1 MLKTLMASIREYK
14 RAAIATPIIVTGEV
28 VMEVAIPFVTAQLI
42 NAIQLGAGLAQ
53 LLPYAGVLVCMAL
66 ASLAFGIGAGLT
78 CSQASCGFAKNLRH
92 DVFAAVQTFSFA
104 NIDQFSSSS
113 LVTRLTTDI
122 TNVQLAYMMVIRTA
136 VRCPLLLISSIV
148 MAFIMAGP
156 MATVFV
162 IVVPL
167 LGFGL
172 YKVVRTVHPIFRSV
186 FHKYDALN
194 ESIEE
199 NVTGMRDVK
208 SYVRQDFEKQKFSRA
223 AQDVCRDF
231 TRAEKILALN
241 TPMMNFAVYT
251 VFVVVIQFGSYL
263 IISSRGTLLNVGQF
277 SALTTYGFMILMAL
291 MMVSM
296 VFAMIV
302 MAQESAERI
311 VEVIET
317 EPTIKDPANPVTE
330 MKDGSIDFDH
340 VTFNYSEKAEH
351 RALAE
356 IDLHIKSGETLGI
369 MGGTGSAKT
378 SLVNLISRLY
388 DVTEGSVKVG
398 GVDVRDYDLEF
409 LRNNVAVV
417 LQKNVLFSGTIKENL
432 RWGNPNATYDEL
444 VEVCK
449 LAQADEF
456 IQTFPQKYDTYIEQG
471 GTNVSGGQKQRLCIA
486 RALLKHPKVL
496 ILDDSTSAVDT
507 KTDALIREGL
517 ASYLPETTKII
528 IAQRTSSVEHADR
541 ILVLDNGHI
550 AGLGTH
556 AELMQTCDIYR
567 DTYESQNRTG
577 EEDEVATA
585 ATGAPTET
593 VTAAEASATV
603 EGGAAHEWQQLGR
616 DRFQEHPGRQHPRG
630 PQARRH
636 APERRGPQEAARQEV
651 RRAHQDAQPSH
662 QDAVPVLSQGASARD
677 LLHRGLGHPVVA
689 AGHLHAA
696 RARDRDR
703 HMGIGRLG
711 VRCRAHRLARV
722 HAYRHLLRIA
732 HPELHLDA
740 HHGRYHPGFA

>member
-1 MLKTLMASIREYK
+1 MQDKSESLSTGGGLSLTEVVHTLGGCIREFK
-14 RAAIATPIIVTGEV
+14 RASIATPIIVTGEV

-42 NAIQLGAGLAQ
+42 NTIQAGATLSEM
-53 LLPYAGVLVCMAL
+53 LPYAGALVLMAL

-78 CSQASCGFAKNLRH
+78 CSQASCGLAMNVRH
-92 DVFAAVQTFSFA
+92 DVFAAVQRFSFA
-104 NIDQFSSSS
+104 NIDQFSPSS
-113 LVTRLTTDI
+113 LVTRLTTDV

-136 VRCPLLLISSIV
+136 IRCPLLLVAGIV

-156 MATVFV
+156 MALVFV
-162 IVVPL
+162 IIVPI

-172 YKVVRTVHPIFRSV
+172 FKVVRTVHPIFRAV

-208 SYVRQDFEKQKFSRA
+208 SYVRQDYEKEKFGRA
-223 AQDVCRDF
+223 AQDVCSDF

-241 TPMMNFAVYT
+241 TPMMNFAVYA
-251 VFVVVIQFGSYL
+251 VFVVIIQFGSYL

-296 VFAMIV
+296 VFAMIT

-311 VEVIET
+311 CEVLRT
-317 EPTIKDPANPVTE
+317 EPTIENPENPVTE
-330 MKDGSIDFDH
+330 MKDGSVDFDN
-340 VTFNYSEKAEH
+340 VTFKYSEKAEH

-388 DVTEGSVKVG
+388 DVSEGSVKVG

-432 RWGNPNATYDEL
+432 RWGNPDATYDEL

-456 IQTFPQKYDTYIEQG
+456 IQGFPRKYDTYIEQG

-517 ASYLPETTKII
+517 ATYLPDTTKII

-556 AELMQTCDIYR
+556 AELMESCPIYR
-567 DTYESQNRTG
+567 ETYESQNRTSEDDLGEDSVVEG
-577 EEDEVATA
+577 EESL
-585 ATGAPTET
+585 ET
-593 VTAAEASATV
+593 PDSAR
-603 EGGAAHEWQQLGR
+603 GAAAADVADPKGGEANGR
-616 DRFQEHPGRQHPRG
+616 
-630 PQARRH
+630 
-636 APERRGPQEAARQEV
+636 
-651 RRAHQDAQPSH
+651 
-662 QDAVPVLSQGASARD
+662 
-677 LLHRGLGHPVVA
+677 
-689 AGHLHAA
+689 
-696 RARDRDR
+696 
-703 HMGIGRLG
+703 
-711 VRCRAHRLARV
+711 
-722 HAYRHLLRIA
+722 
-732 HPELHLDA
+732 
-740 HHGRYHPGFA
+740 

>member
-330 MKDGSIDFDH
+330 MKDSSIDFDH

-432 RWGNPNATYDEL
+432 RWGDPNATYDEL

-577 EEDEVATA
+577 EEDEVAVATADGATTEAAAAAADETA
-585 ATGAPTET
+585 APAAADTSANDAATET
-593 VTAAEASATV
+593 VTAAEASATM
-603 EGGAAHEWQQLGR
+603 EGGAAHE
-616 DRFQEHPGRQHPRG
+616 
-630 PQARRH
+630 
-636 APERRGPQEAARQEV
+636 
-651 RRAHQDAQPSH
+651 
-662 QDAVPVLSQGASARD
+662 
-677 LLHRGLGHPVVA
+677 
-689 AGHLHAA
+689 
-696 RARDRDR
+696 
-703 HMGIGRLG
+703 
-711 VRCRAHRLARV
+711 
-722 HAYRHLLRIA
+722 
-732 HPELHLDA
+732 
-740 HHGRYHPGFA
+740 

>member
-156 MATVFV
+156 MAAVFV

-241 TPMMNFAVYT
+241 APMMNFAVYT
-251 VFVVVIQFGSYL
+251 VFVVVIQFGSYF

-432 RWGNPNATYDEL
+432 RWGDPNATYDEL

-577 EEDEVATA
+577 EEDEVAAAAADATTA
-585 ATGAPTET
+585 PAADDMSANDASTET
-593 VTAAEASATV
+593 VTAAEASATM
-603 EGGAAHEWQQLGR
+603 EGGAAHE
-616 DRFQEHPGRQHPRG
+616 
-630 PQARRH
+630 
-636 APERRGPQEAARQEV
+636 
-651 RRAHQDAQPSH
+651 
-662 QDAVPVLSQGASARD
+662 
-677 LLHRGLGHPVVA
+677 
-689 AGHLHAA
+689 
-696 RARDRDR
+696 
-703 HMGIGRLG
+703 
-711 VRCRAHRLARV
+711 
-722 HAYRHLLRIA
+722 
-732 HPELHLDA
+732 
-740 HHGRYHPGFA
+740 

>member
-432 RWGNPNATYDEL
+432 RWGDPNATYDEL

-577 EEDEVATA
+577 EEDEVAVATADGATTEAAAATATGETA
-585 ATGAPTET
+585 APAAGDTSANGATTET

-603 EGGAAHEWQQLGR
+603 EGGAAHE
-616 DRFQEHPGRQHPRG
+616 
-630 PQARRH
+630 
-636 APERRGPQEAARQEV
+636 
-651 RRAHQDAQPSH
+651 
-662 QDAVPVLSQGASARD
+662 
-677 LLHRGLGHPVVA
+677 
-689 AGHLHAA
+689 
-696 RARDRDR
+696 
-703 HMGIGRLG
+703 
-711 VRCRAHRLARV
+711 
-722 HAYRHLLRIA
+722 
-732 HPELHLDA
+732 
-740 HHGRYHPGFA
+740 

>member
-1 MLKTLMASIREYK
+1 MQR
-14 RAAIATPIIVTGEV
+14 
-28 VMEVAIPFVTAQLI
+28 
-42 NAIQLGAGLAQ
+42 
-53 LLPYAGVLVCMAL
+53 
-66 ASLAFGIGAGLT
+66 
-78 CSQASCGFAKNLRH
+78 
-92 DVFAAVQTFSFA
+92 FSFA
-104 NIDQFSSSS
+104 NIDQFSPSS

-122 TNVQLAYMMVIRTA
+122 TNVQLAYMMIIRTA
-136 VRCPLLLISSIV
+136 IRCPLILICGII
-148 MAFIMAGP
+148 MAFIMGGP
-156 MATVFV
+156 MAIVFV
-162 IVVPL
+162 IIVPI

-172 YKVVRTVHPIFRSV
+172 FKVVRTVHPIFRSV
-186 FHKYDALN
+186 FRKYDALN

-208 SYVRQDFEKQKFSRA
+208 SYVRQDYEKQKFGRA
-223 AQDVCRDF
+223 AEDVCRDF
-231 TRAEKILALN
+231 TRAERIIALN

-251 VFVVVIQFGSYL
+251 VFVVVIQFGSWI
-263 IISSRGTLLNVGQF
+263 IISSRGTLFNVGQM

-296 VFAMIV
+296 VFAMIT

-317 EPTIKDPANPVTE
+317 VPTIKNPENPITE

-340 VTFNYSEKAEH
+340 VTFKYSEKAEH

-356 IDLHIKSGETLGI
+356 VDLHIKSGETLGI

-432 RWGNPNATYDEL
+432 RWGDENATYDEI

-456 IQTFPQKYDTYIEQG
+456 IQGFPDKYDTYIEQG
-471 GTNVSGGQKQRLCIA
+471 GTNVSGARTARLCIA

-517 ASYLPETTKII
+517 AQYLPDTTKII

-556 AELMQTCDIYR
+556 DELMKTCDIYR
-567 DTYESQNRTG
+567 DIYEQQNRTG
-577 EEDEVATA
+577 EE
-585 ATGAPTET
+585 
-593 VTAAEASATV
+593 AAEAAAAAEDAAV
-603 EGGAAHEWQQLGR
+603 KGGDA
-616 DRFQEHPGRQHPRG
+616 D
-630 PQARRH
+630 
-636 APERRGPQEAARQEV
+636 ER
-651 RRAHQDAQPSH
+651 
-662 QDAVPVLSQGASARD
+662 
-677 LLHRGLGHPVVA
+677 
-689 AGHLHAA
+689 
-696 RARDRDR
+696 
-703 HMGIGRLG
+703 
-711 VRCRAHRLARV
+711 
-722 HAYRHLLRIA
+722 
-732 HPELHLDA
+732 
-740 HHGRYHPGFA
+740 

>member
-1 MLKTLMASIREYK
+1 MKKKKEGQGLTGREVIGTLKGSIREFK
-14 RAAIATPIIVTGEV
+14 GASIATPIIVSGEV

-42 NAIQLGAGLAQ
+42 NSIQAGATLGEM
-53 LLPYAGVLVCMAL
+53 LPYAGVLVAMAL
-66 ASLAFGIGAGLT
+66 ASLCFGIGAGVT
-78 CSQASCGFAKNLRH
+78 CSQASCGLAMNLRH
-92 DVFAAVQTFSFA
+92 DVFAAVQRFSFA

-122 TNVQLAYMMVIRTA
+122 TNVQLAYMMIIRTA
-136 VRCPLLLISSIV
+136 IRCPFLLLAGIV

-156 MATVFV
+156 LALVFV
-162 IVVPL
+162 IIVPI

-208 SYVRQDFEKQKFSRA
+208 SYVRQDYEKEKFGRA
-223 AQDVCRDF
+223 AQDVCADF

-251 VFVVVIQFGSYL
+251 VFAVTLQFGSYL
-263 IISSRGTLLNVGQF
+263 IISSQGTLLNVGQL

-296 VFAMIV
+296 VFAMIT

-311 VEVIET
+311 CEVLRT
-317 EPTIKDPANPVTE
+317 EPTIKNPAHPETE
-330 MKDGSIDFDH
+330 MRDGSIDFDN
-340 VTFNYSEKAEH
+340 VTFKYSEKAEH

-356 IDLHIKSGETLGI
+356 IDLHIKSGETIGV

-432 RWGNPNATYDEL
+432 RWGNPDATYDEL
-444 VEVCK
+444 VEVCR

-456 IQTFPQKYDTYIEQG
+456 IQQLPKKYDYYIEQG

-517 ASYLPETTKII
+517 RSYLPEATKII
-528 IAQRTSSVEHADR
+528 IAQRVSSVQDADR
-541 ILVLDNGHI
+541 ILVLDNGHV

-556 AELMQTCDIYR
+556 EELLESCPFYR
-567 DTYESQNRTG
+567 DTYLAQNRTSQ
-577 EEDEVATA
+577 EAEKDDDA
-585 ATGAPTET
+585 AADVAPTKGG
-593 VTAAEASATV
+593 EAD
-603 EGGAAHEWQQLGR
+603 GR
-616 DRFQEHPGRQHPRG
+616 
-630 PQARRH
+630 
-636 APERRGPQEAARQEV
+636 
-651 RRAHQDAQPSH
+651 
-662 QDAVPVLSQGASARD
+662 
-677 LLHRGLGHPVVA
+677 
-689 AGHLHAA
+689 
-696 RARDRDR
+696 
-703 HMGIGRLG
+703 
-711 VRCRAHRLARV
+711 
-722 HAYRHLLRIA
+722 
-732 HPELHLDA
+732 
-740 HHGRYHPGFA
+740 

>member
-28 VMEVAIPFVTAQLI
+28 VMEVAIPFVTAKLI
-42 NAIQLGAGLAQ
+42 NAIQAGATLGQ
-53 LLPYAGVLVCMAL
+53 LLPYAGVLVGMAL
-66 ASLAFGIGAGLT
+66 ASLAFGIGAGIT

-432 RWGNPNATYDEL
+432 RWGDPNATYDEL

-577 EEDEVATA
+577 EEDEAAAATTRATTEAAA
-585 ATGAPTET
+585 ATGETAAPVADDTSANGATTET
-593 VTAAEASATV
+593 VTAAEASATM
-603 EGGAAHEWQQLGR
+603 EGGAAHE
-616 DRFQEHPGRQHPRG
+616 
-630 PQARRH
+630 
-636 APERRGPQEAARQEV
+636 
-651 RRAHQDAQPSH
+651 
-662 QDAVPVLSQGASARD
+662 
-677 LLHRGLGHPVVA
+677 
-689 AGHLHAA
+689 
-696 RARDRDR
+696 
-703 HMGIGRLG
+703 
-711 VRCRAHRLARV
+711 
-722 HAYRHLLRIA
+722 
-732 HPELHLDA
+732 
-740 HHGRYHPGFA
+740 

>member
-1 MLKTLMASIREYK
+1 MKKKKEGQGLTGREVIGTLKGSIREFK
-14 RAAIATPIIVTGEV
+14 GASIATPIIVSGEV

-42 NAIQLGAGLAQ
+42 NSIQAGATLGEM
-53 LLPYAGVLVCMAL
+53 LPYAGVLVAMAL
-66 ASLAFGIGAGLT
+66 ASLAFGIGAGIT
-78 CSQASCGFAKNLRH
+78 CSQASCGLAMNLRH
-92 DVFAAVQTFSFA
+92 DVFAAVQRFSFA

-122 TNVQLAYMMVIRTA
+122 TNVQLAYMMIIRTA
-136 VRCPLLLISSIV
+136 IRCPFLLLAGIV

-156 MATVFV
+156 LALVFV
-162 IVVPL
+162 VIVPI

-208 SYVRQDFEKQKFSRA
+208 SYVRQDYEKEKFGRA
-223 AQDVCRDF
+223 AQDVCADF

-251 VFVVVIQFGSYL
+251 VFAVTLQFGSYL
-263 IISSRGTLLNVGQF
+263 IISSQGSLLNVGQL

-296 VFAMIV
+296 VFAMIT

-311 VEVIET
+311 CEVLRT
-317 EPTIKDPANPVTE
+317 EPTIKNPAHPETE
-330 MKDGSIDFDH
+330 MRDGSIDFDN
-340 VTFNYSEKAEH
+340 VTFKYSEKAEH

-356 IDLHIKSGETLGI
+356 IDLHIKSGETIGV

-432 RWGNPNATYDEL
+432 RWGNPDATYDEL

-456 IQTFPQKYDTYIEQG
+456 IQQLPKKYDYYIEQG

-517 ASYLPETTKII
+517 KSYLPEATKII
-528 IAQRTSSVEHADR
+528 IAQRVSSVQDADR
-541 ILVLDNGHI
+541 ILVLDNGHV

-556 AELMQTCDIYR
+556 EELLESCPFYR
-567 DTYESQNRTG
+567 DTYLAQNRTSQEGAG
-577 EEDEVATA
+577 EKD
-585 ATGAPTET
+585 GAP
-593 VTAAEASATV
+593 
-603 EGGAAHEWQQLGR
+603 
-616 DRFQEHPGRQHPRG
+616 
-630 PQARRH
+630 
-636 APERRGPQEAARQEV
+636 
-651 RRAHQDAQPSH
+651 
-662 QDAVPVLSQGASARD
+662 AVPATPAKGGETD
-677 LLHRGLGHPVVA
+677 
-689 AGHLHAA
+689 
-696 RARDRDR
+696 
-703 HMGIGRLG
+703 GR
-711 VRCRAHRLARV
+711 
-722 HAYRHLLRIA
+722 
-732 HPELHLDA
+732 
-740 HHGRYHPGFA
+740 

>member
-1 MLKTLMASIREYK
+1 MLKTLMGSIREYK
-14 RAAIATPIIVTGEV
+14 RSAVATPIIVTGEV

-42 NAIQLGAGLAQ
+42 NAIQAGAGLSE
-53 LLPYAGVLVCMAL
+53 LLPYAGVLVAMAL
-66 ASLAFGIGAGLT
+66 ASLCFGIGAGIT

-104 NIDQFSSSS
+104 NIDQFSASS

-122 TNVQLAYMMVIRTA
+122 TNVQLAYMMIIRTA
-136 VRCPLLLISSIV
+136 VRCPLLLISGII

-156 MATVFV
+156 MALVFV
-162 IVVPL
+162 IIVPI

-172 YKVVRTVHPIFRSV
+172 YKVVRTVHPIFRAV

-208 SYVRQDFEKQKFSRA
+208 SYVRQDYEKQKFGRA

-317 EPTIKDPANPVTE
+317 VPTIKNPEHPVTE

-432 RWGNPNATYDEL
+432 RWGDPNATYDEL

-556 AELMQTCDIYR
+556 DELMKTCDIYR

-577 EEDEVATA
+577 EEDDLAT
-585 ATGAPTET
+585 
-593 VTAAEASATV
+593 EASDTQ
-603 EGGAAHEWQQLGR
+603 EGGAARE
-616 DRFQEHPGRQHPRG
+616 
-630 PQARRH
+630 
-636 APERRGPQEAARQEV
+636 
-651 RRAHQDAQPSH
+651 
-662 QDAVPVLSQGASARD
+662 
-677 LLHRGLGHPVVA
+677 
-689 AGHLHAA
+689 
-696 RARDRDR
+696 
-703 HMGIGRLG
+703 
-711 VRCRAHRLARV
+711 
-722 HAYRHLLRIA
+722 
-732 HPELHLDA
+732 
-740 HHGRYHPGFA
+740 

>member
-14 RAAIATPIIVTGEV
+14 RAAIATPIIVSGEV

-113 LVTRLTTDI
+113 LVTRLTTDT

-156 MATVFV
+156 MAAVFV

-432 RWGNPNATYDEL
+432 RWGDPNATYDEL

-577 EEDEVATA
+577 EEDEVAAAAADATTA
-585 ATGAPTET
+585 PAAAAADTTTAPAADDMSANDASTET
-593 VTAAEASATV
+593 VTAAEASATM
-603 EGGAAHEWQQLGR
+603 EGGAAHE
-616 DRFQEHPGRQHPRG
+616 
-630 PQARRH
+630 
-636 APERRGPQEAARQEV
+636 
-651 RRAHQDAQPSH
+651 
-662 QDAVPVLSQGASARD
+662 
-677 LLHRGLGHPVVA
+677 
-689 AGHLHAA
+689 
-696 RARDRDR
+696 
-703 HMGIGRLG
+703 
-711 VRCRAHRLARV
+711 
-722 HAYRHLLRIA
+722 
-732 HPELHLDA
+732 
-740 HHGRYHPGFA
+740 

>member
-432 RWGNPNATYDEL
+432 RWGDPNATYDEL

-577 EEDEVATA
+577 EEDEVAVATADGATTEAAAATATDETA
-585 ATGAPTET
+585 APVAGDTSANGAPTET

-603 EGGAAHEWQQLGR
+603 EGGAAHE
-616 DRFQEHPGRQHPRG
+616 
-630 PQARRH
+630 
-636 APERRGPQEAARQEV
+636 
-651 RRAHQDAQPSH
+651 
-662 QDAVPVLSQGASARD
+662 
-677 LLHRGLGHPVVA
+677 
-689 AGHLHAA
+689 
-696 RARDRDR
+696 
-703 HMGIGRLG
+703 
-711 VRCRAHRLARV
+711 
-722 HAYRHLLRIA
+722 
-732 HPELHLDA
+732 
-740 HHGRYHPGFA
+740 

>member
-1 MLKTLMASIREYK
+1 MKKKKEGQGLTGREDIGTLKGSIREFK
-14 RAAIATPIIVTGEV
+14 GASIATPIIVSGEV

-42 NAIQLGAGLAQ
+42 NSIQAGATLGEM
-53 LLPYAGVLVCMAL
+53 LPYAGVLVAMAL
-66 ASLAFGIGAGLT
+66 ASLCFGIGAGVT
-78 CSQASCGFAKNLRH
+78 CSQASCGLAMNLRH
-92 DVFAAVQTFSFA
+92 DVFAAVQRFSFA

-122 TNVQLAYMMVIRTA
+122 TNVQLAYMMIIRTA
-136 VRCPLLLISSIV
+136 IRCPFLLLAGIV
-148 MAFIMAGP
+148 MAFIMARP
-156 MATVFV
+156 LALVFV
-162 IVVPL
+162 VIVPI

-208 SYVRQDFEKQKFSRA
+208 SYVRQDYEKEKFGRA
-223 AQDVCRDF
+223 AQDVCADF

-251 VFVVVIQFGSYL
+251 VFAVTLQFGSYL
-263 IISSRGTLLNVGQF
+263 IISSQGTLLNVGQL

-296 VFAMIV
+296 VFAMIT

-311 VEVIET
+311 CEVLRT
-317 EPTIKDPANPVTE
+317 EPTIKNPAHPETE
-330 MKDGSIDFDH
+330 MRDGSIDFDN
-340 VTFNYSEKAEH
+340 VTFKYSEKAEH

-356 IDLHIKSGETLGI
+356 IDLHIKSGETIGV

-409 LRNNVAVV
+409 LRNSVAVV

-432 RWGNPNATYDEL
+432 RWGNPDATYDEL

-456 IQTFPQKYDTYIEQG
+456 IQQLPKKYDYYIEQG

-517 ASYLPETTKII
+517 RSYLPEATKII
-528 IAQRTSSVEHADR
+528 IAQRVSSVQDADR
-541 ILVLDNGHI
+541 ILVLDNGHV

-556 AELMQTCDIYR
+556 EELLESCPFYR
-567 DTYESQNRTG
+567 DTYLAQNRTSQ
-577 EEDEVATA
+577 EAEKDDDA
-585 ATGAPTET
+585 AADVAPTKGG
-593 VTAAEASATV
+593 EAD
-603 EGGAAHEWQQLGR
+603 GR
-616 DRFQEHPGRQHPRG
+616 
-630 PQARRH
+630 
-636 APERRGPQEAARQEV
+636 
-651 RRAHQDAQPSH
+651 
-662 QDAVPVLSQGASARD
+662 
-677 LLHRGLGHPVVA
+677 
-689 AGHLHAA
+689 
-696 RARDRDR
+696 
-703 HMGIGRLG
+703 
-711 VRCRAHRLARV
+711 
-722 HAYRHLLRIA
+722 
-732 HPELHLDA
+732 
-740 HHGRYHPGFA
+740 

>member
-1 MLKTLMASIREYK
+1 MKKREEEKGLTGREVVRTIAGSIREFK
-14 RAAIATPIIVTGEV
+14 ASSIATPIIVSGEV

-42 NAIQLGAGLAQ
+42 NAIQAGATLADM
-53 LLPYAGVLVCMAL
+53 LPYALQLVLMAL
-66 ASLAFGIGAGLT
+66 ASLAFGIGAGVT
-78 CSQASCGFAKNLRH
+78 CSQASCGLAMNLRH
-92 DVFAAVQTFSFA
+92 DVFAAVQRFSFA

-122 TNVQLAYMMVIRTA
+122 TNVQLAYMMIIRTA
-136 VRCPLLLISSIV
+136 IRCPFLLLAGIV

-156 MATVFV
+156 LALVFV
-162 IVVPL
+162 IIVPI

-208 SYVRQDFEKQKFSRA
+208 SYVRQDYEKEKFGRA
-223 AQDVCRDF
+223 AQDVCADF

-251 VFVVVIQFGSYL
+251 VFAVTLQFGSYL
-263 IISSRGTLLNVGQF
+263 IISSQGTLLNVGQL

-296 VFAMIV
+296 VFAMIT

-311 VEVIET
+311 CEVLTT
-317 EPTIKDPANPVTE
+317 EPTIKNPEHPETE
-330 MKDGSIDFDH
+330 MADGSIDFDN
-340 VTFNYSEKAEH
+340 VTFKYSEKAEH

-356 IDLHIKSGETLGI
+356 IDLHIKSGETIGI

-456 IQTFPQKYDTYIEQG
+456 IQGLPKQYDYYIEQG

-486 RALLKHPKVL
+486 RALLKRPKVL

-517 ASYLPETTKII
+517 KTYLPEATKII
-528 IAQRTSSVEHADR
+528 IAQRVSSVADADR

-556 AELMQTCDIYR
+556 EELLESCPFYR
-567 DTYESQNRTG
+567 DTYLAQSRTSQET
-577 EEDEVATA
+577 EKDD
-585 ATGAPTET
+585 APAD
-593 VTAAEASATV
+593 VTSV
-603 EGGAAHEWQQLGR
+603 EGGEADGR
-616 DRFQEHPGRQHPRG
+616 
-630 PQARRH
+630 
-636 APERRGPQEAARQEV
+636 
-651 RRAHQDAQPSH
+651 
-662 QDAVPVLSQGASARD
+662 
-677 LLHRGLGHPVVA
+677 
-689 AGHLHAA
+689 
-696 RARDRDR
+696 
-703 HMGIGRLG
+703 
-711 VRCRAHRLARV
+711 
-722 HAYRHLLRIA
+722 
-732 HPELHLDA
+732 
-740 HHGRYHPGFA
+740 

>member
-148 MAFIMAGP
+148 TAFIMAGP

-432 RWGNPNATYDEL
+432 RWGDPNATYDEL

-577 EEDEVATA
+577 EEDEVAAAAADATTA
-585 ATGAPTET
+585 PAADDMSANDASTET
-593 VTAAEASATV
+593 VTAAEASATM
-603 EGGAAHEWQQLGR
+603 EGGAAHE
-616 DRFQEHPGRQHPRG
+616 
-630 PQARRH
+630 
-636 APERRGPQEAARQEV
+636 
-651 RRAHQDAQPSH
+651 
-662 QDAVPVLSQGASARD
+662 
-677 LLHRGLGHPVVA
+677 
-689 AGHLHAA
+689 
-696 RARDRDR
+696 
-703 HMGIGRLG
+703 
-711 VRCRAHRLARV
+711 
-722 HAYRHLLRIA
+722 
-732 HPELHLDA
+732 
-740 HHGRYHPGFA
+740 

>member
-1 MLKTLMASIREYK
+1 MLKTLMGSIREYK

-241 TPMMNFAVYT
+241 PPMMNFAVYT

-432 RWGNPNATYDEL
+432 RWGDPNATYDEL

-486 RALLKHPKVL
+486 RALAVQPDILLMDEPTKGLDAEFKQSFAAMVRSLLSGGVTVLMVSSVGEKAVRAMRSQARQNTLPVRKVAGM
-496 ILDDSTSAVDT
+496 STMG
-507 KTDALIREGL
+507 REGRKIRRVMWGT
-517 ASYLPETTKII
+517 AMPTKEMGP
-528 IAQRTSSVEHADR
+528 AKAVTQADR
-541 ILVLDNGHI
+541 MLDRRI
-550 AGLGTH
+550 
-556 AELMQTCDIYR
+556 R
-567 DTYESQNRTG
+567 
-577 EEDEVATA
+577 ATRKPL
-585 ATGAPTET
+585 TLTPM
-593 VTAAEASATV
+593 
-603 EGGAAHEWQQLGR
+603 
-616 DRFQEHPGRQHPRG
+616 
-630 PQARRH
+630 
-636 APERRGPQEAARQEV
+636 
-651 RRAHQDAQPSH
+651 
-662 QDAVPVLSQGASARD
+662 
-677 LLHRGLGHPVVA
+677 LLA
-689 AGHLHAA
+689 
-696 RARDRDR
+696 
-703 HMGIGRLG
+703 
-711 VRCRAHRLARV
+711 
-722 HAYRHLLRIA
+722 
-732 HPELHLDA
+732 
-740 HHGRYHPGFA
+740 

>member
-1 MLKTLMASIREYK
+1 MIKTLMGSIRDYK
-14 RAAIATPIIVTGEV
+14 RAAIATPIIVSGEV

-42 NAIQLGAGLAQ
+42 DAIQKGATVSEM
-53 LLPYAGVLVCMAL
+53 LPYAGILVAMAL
-66 ASLAFGIGAGLT
+66 ASLCFGIGAGIT

-92 DVFAAVQTFSFA
+92 DVFAAVQRFSFA

-122 TNVQLAYMMVIRTA
+122 TNVQLAYMMIIRTA
-136 VRCPLLLISSIV
+136 IRCPLIMICGIV
-148 MAFIMAGP
+148 MAFVMGGP
-156 MATVFV
+156 LAIVFV
-162 IVVPL
+162 IIVPL

-172 YKVVRTVHPIFRSV
+172 FKVIRTVHPIFRAV
-186 FHKYDALN
+186 FRKYDALN

-208 SYVRQDFEKQKFSRA
+208 SYVRQDFEKKKFGAA
-223 AQDVCRDF
+223 AQDVCADF

-241 TPMMNFAVYT
+241 APMMNFAIDL
-251 VFVVVIQFGSYL
+251 VFVVVIGFGSWL
-263 IISSRGTLLNVGQF
+263 IISSQGLLLNVGQM
-277 SALTTYGFMILMAL
+277 SALTTYGFMILMSI

-296 VFAMIV
+296 VFAMIT

-317 EPTIKDPANPVTE
+317 EPTIKNPEHPVTE
-330 MKDGSIDFDH
+330 MKDGSIDFDD
-340 VTFNYSEKAEH
+340 VTFMYSEKAEH

-378 SLVNLISRLY
+378 SLINLISRLY
-388 DVTEGSVKVG
+388 DVTKGSVKVG

-432 RWGNPNATYDEL
+432 RWGKADATDDEIR
-444 VEVCK
+444 EVCE

-456 IQTFPQKYDTYIEQG
+456 IQGFPHKYDTYIEQG

-517 ASYLPETTKII
+517 ATYLPDTTKII

-541 ILVLDNGHI
+541 ILILDNGHI

-556 AELMQTCDIYR
+556 DELMETCDIYR
-567 DTYESQNRTG
+567 DTYIQQNRTG
-577 EEDEVATA
+577 EDEAGTEAEGDADAQQTA
-585 ATGAPTET
+585 GRDET
-593 VTAAEASATV
+593 AK
-603 EGGAAHEWQQLGR
+603 GGAA
-616 DRFQEHPGRQHPRG
+616 D
-630 PQARRH
+630 
-636 APERRGPQEAARQEV
+636 ER
-651 RRAHQDAQPSH
+651 
-662 QDAVPVLSQGASARD
+662 
-677 LLHRGLGHPVVA
+677 
-689 AGHLHAA
+689 
-696 RARDRDR
+696 
-703 HMGIGRLG
+703 
-711 VRCRAHRLARV
+711 
-722 HAYRHLLRIA
+722 
-732 HPELHLDA
+732 
-740 HHGRYHPGFA
+740 

>member
-1 MLKTLMASIREYK
+1 MIKTLMASIREYR
-14 RAAIATPIIVTGEV
+14 RAAVATPIIVTGEV

-42 NAIQLGAGLAQ
+42 NVIQAGATLGEM
-53 LLPYAGVLVCMAL
+53 LPYAGVLVGMAL
-66 ASLAFGIGAGLT
+66 ASLAFGIGAGIT

-92 DVFAAVQTFSFA
+92 DVFAAVQRFSFA
-104 NIDQFSSSS
+104 NIDQFSASS

-122 TNVQLAYMMVIRTA
+122 TNVQLAYMMIIRTA
-136 VRCPLLLISSIV
+136 VRCPLLLIAGIV

-156 MATVFV
+156 MAFVFV
-162 IVVPL
+162 VIVPI

-208 SYVRQDFEKQKFSRA
+208 SYVRQDYEKQKFGVA

-263 IISSRGTLLNVGQF
+263 IISSKGTLLNVGQF

-317 EPTIKDPANPVTE
+317 EPTIENPAHPVTE
-330 MKDGSIDFDH
+330 MVDGSIDFDH
-340 VTFNYSEKAEH
+340 VTFKYSEKAEH
-351 RALAE
+351 RALAD
-356 IDLHIKSGETLGI
+356 IDLHIKSGETLGV

-398 GVDVRDYDLEF
+398 GVDVRDYDLDY

-432 RWGNPNATYDEL
+432 RWGDPDATYDEL

-456 IQTFPQKYDTYIEQG
+456 IQTFPKKYDTYIEQG

-517 ASYLPETTKII
+517 AQYLPETTKII

-556 AELMQTCDIYR
+556 DELMQTCDIYR
-567 DTYESQNRTG
+567 DTYEQQNRTG
-577 EEDEVATA
+577 AEEDLGDDSVVE
-585 ATGAPTET
+585 GEE
-593 VTAAEASATV
+593 AAEGAVTEQLPEAPATPDGAGTV
-603 EGGAAHEWQQLGR
+603 IALEENANPEGGAADEQ
-616 DRFQEHPGRQHPRG
+616 
-630 PQARRH
+630 
-636 APERRGPQEAARQEV
+636 
-651 RRAHQDAQPSH
+651 
-662 QDAVPVLSQGASARD
+662 
-677 LLHRGLGHPVVA
+677 
-689 AGHLHAA
+689 
-696 RARDRDR
+696 
-703 HMGIGRLG
+703 
-711 VRCRAHRLARV
+711 
-722 HAYRHLLRIA
+722 
-732 HPELHLDA
+732 
-740 HHGRYHPGFA
+740 

>member
-432 RWGNPNATYDEL
+432 RWGDPNVTYDEL

-585 ATGAPTET
+585 ATDAPTEA

-603 EGGAAHEWQQLGR
+603 EGGAAHE
-616 DRFQEHPGRQHPRG
+616 
-630 PQARRH
+630 
-636 APERRGPQEAARQEV
+636 
-651 RRAHQDAQPSH
+651 
-662 QDAVPVLSQGASARD
+662 
-677 LLHRGLGHPVVA
+677 
-689 AGHLHAA
+689 
-696 RARDRDR
+696 
-703 HMGIGRLG
+703 
-711 VRCRAHRLARV
+711 
-722 HAYRHLLRIA
+722 
-732 HPELHLDA
+732 
-740 HHGRYHPGFA
+740 

>member
-1 MLKTLMASIREYK
+1 MLKTLMASIREYRK
-14 RAAIATPIIVTGEV
+14 AAIATPIIVLGEV

-42 NAIQLGAGLAQ
+42 NTIQAGATLDE
-53 LLPYAGVLVCMAL
+53 LVPYAGTLVAMAL
-66 ASLAFGIGAGLT
+66 ASLAFGIGAGIT
-78 CSQASCGFAKNLRH
+78 CSDASCGFAKNLRH
-92 DVFAAVQTFSFA
+92 DVFAAVQRFSFA

-113 LVTRLTTDI
+113 LVTRLTTDV

-136 VRCPLLLISSIV
+136 VRCPMLLLCGIV
-148 MAFIMAGP
+148 MAFVLAGP
-156 MATVFV
+156 LAIVFV
-162 IVVPL
+162 IIVPL

-172 YKVVRTVHPIFRSV
+172 FKVVRTVHPIFRSV

-194 ESIEE
+194 ESVEE
-199 NVTGMRDVK
+199 NITGMRDVK
-208 SYVRQDFEKQKFSRA
+208 SYVRQEYEKKKFGLA

-241 TPMMNFAVYT
+241 NPMMNFSVNA
-251 VFVVVIQFGSYL
+251 VFVIVIQFGSYL
-263 IISSRGTLLNVGQF
+263 IISSRGTVMNVGQL

-296 VFAMIV
+296 VFAMIT

-317 EPTIKDPANPVTE
+317 EPTIENPEHPVIE
-330 MKDGSIDFDH
+330 MENGSIDFDH
-340 VTFNYSEKAEH
+340 VTFKYSEKAEH
-351 RALAE
+351 RALAD

-398 GVDVRDYDLEF
+398 GVDVRDYDLEY

-432 RWGNPNATYDEL
+432 RWGKADATDDEIK
-444 VEVCK
+444 EVCE

-456 IQTFPQKYDTYIEQG
+456 VQGFPKKYDTYIEQG

-517 ASYLPETTKII
+517 AQYLPETTKII

-556 AELMQTCDIYR
+556 DELMKTCDIYR
-567 DTYESQNRTG
+567 DTYISQNRTS
-577 EEDEVATA
+577 DEAKEIAPDVDPSLAEHNGDEHVSAASASEAPATEA
-585 ATGAPTET
+585 ATQ
-593 VTAAEASATV
+593 
-603 EGGAAHEWQQLGR
+603 EGGAA
-616 DRFQEHPGRQHPRG
+616 D
-630 PQARRH
+630 AR
-636 APERRGPQEAARQEV
+636 
-651 RRAHQDAQPSH
+651 
-662 QDAVPVLSQGASARD
+662 
-677 LLHRGLGHPVVA
+677 
-689 AGHLHAA
+689 
-696 RARDRDR
+696 
-703 HMGIGRLG
+703 
-711 VRCRAHRLARV
+711 
-722 HAYRHLLRIA
+722 
-732 HPELHLDA
+732 
-740 HHGRYHPGFA
+740 

>member
-369 MGGTGSAKT
+369 IGGTGSAKT

-432 RWGNPNATYDEL
+432 RWGDPNATYDEL

-577 EEDEVATA
+577 EEDEVAAAAADATTA
-585 ATGAPTET
+585 PAAAAADATTAPAAGDTSANDASTET
-593 VTAAEASATV
+593 VTAAEASATM
-603 EGGAAHEWQQLGR
+603 EGGAAHE
-616 DRFQEHPGRQHPRG
+616 
-630 PQARRH
+630 
-636 APERRGPQEAARQEV
+636 
-651 RRAHQDAQPSH
+651 
-662 QDAVPVLSQGASARD
+662 
-677 LLHRGLGHPVVA
+677 
-689 AGHLHAA
+689 
-696 RARDRDR
+696 
-703 HMGIGRLG
+703 
-711 VRCRAHRLARV
+711 
-722 HAYRHLLRIA
+722 
-732 HPELHLDA
+732 
-740 HHGRYHPGFA
+740 

>member
-1 MLKTLMASIREYK
+1 MINTLMGSIREYK
-14 RAAIATPIIVTGEV
+14 KAAIATPIIVTGEV
-28 VMEVAIPFVTAQLI
+28 VMEVLIPFVTAQLI
-42 NAIQLGAGLAQ
+42 NTIQAGATIAQ
-53 LLPYAGVLVCMAL
+53 MLPYAGLLVLMAL
-66 ASLAFGIGAGLT
+66 ASLCFGIGAGVT
-78 CSQASCGFAKNLRH
+78 CSEASCGFAKNLRH
-92 DVFAAVQTFSFA
+92 DVFAAVQRFSFA
-104 NIDQFSSSS
+104 NIDQFSPSS

-122 TNVQLAYMMVIRTA
+122 TNVQLAYMMIIRTA
-136 VRCPLLLISSIV
+136 IRCPLILICGII
-148 MAFIMAGP
+148 MAFIMGGP
-156 MATVFV
+156 MAIVFV
-162 IVVPL
+162 IIVPI

-172 YKVVRTVHPIFRSV
+172 FKVVRTVHPIFRSV
-186 FHKYDALN
+186 FRKYDALN

-208 SYVRQDFEKQKFSRA
+208 SYVRQDYEKQKFGRA
-223 AQDVCRDF
+223 AEDVCRDF
-231 TRAEKILALN
+231 TRAERIIALN

-251 VFVVVIQFGSYL
+251 VFVVVIQFGSWI
-263 IISSRGTLLNVGQF
+263 IISSRGTLFNVGQM

-296 VFAMIV
+296 VFAMIT

-317 EPTIKDPANPVTE
+317 VPTIKNPENPITE

-340 VTFNYSEKAEH
+340 VTFKYSEKAEH

-356 IDLHIKSGETLGI
+356 VDLHIKSGETLGI

-432 RWGNPNATYDEL
+432 RWGDENATYDEI

-456 IQTFPQKYDTYIEQG
+456 IQGFPDKYDTYIEQG

-517 ASYLPETTKII
+517 AQYLPDTTKII

-556 AELMQTCDIYR
+556 DELMKTCDIYR
-567 DTYESQNRTG
+567 DIYEQQNRTG
-577 EEDEVATA
+577 EE
-585 ATGAPTET
+585 
-593 VTAAEASATV
+593 AAEADAAAEDAAV
-603 EGGAAHEWQQLGR
+603 KGGDA
-616 DRFQEHPGRQHPRG
+616 D
-630 PQARRH
+630 
-636 APERRGPQEAARQEV
+636 ER
-651 RRAHQDAQPSH
+651 
-662 QDAVPVLSQGASARD
+662 
-677 LLHRGLGHPVVA
+677 
-689 AGHLHAA
+689 
-696 RARDRDR
+696 
-703 HMGIGRLG
+703 
-711 VRCRAHRLARV
+711 
-722 HAYRHLLRIA
+722 
-732 HPELHLDA
+732 
-740 HHGRYHPGFA
+740 

>member
-1 MLKTLMASIREYK
+1 MKKREEEKGLTGREVVRTLGKSIREFK
-14 RAAIATPIIVTGEV
+14 ASSIATPIIVSGEV
-28 VMEVAIPFVTAQLI
+28 VMEVSIPFVTAQLI
-42 NAIQLGAGLAQ
+42 NAIQAGATLGDM
-53 LLPYAGVLVCMAL
+53 LPYALQLVLMAL
-66 ASLAFGIGAGLT
+66 ASLAFGIGAGVT
-78 CSQASCGFAKNLRH
+78 CSQASCGVAMNLRH
-92 DVFAAVQTFSFA
+92 DVFAAVQRFSFA

-122 TNVQLAYMMVIRTA
+122 TNVQLAYMMIIRTA
-136 VRCPLLLISSIV
+136 IRCPLLLIAGIV

-156 MATVFV
+156 LALVFV
-162 IVVPL
+162 IIVPL

-208 SYVRQDFEKQKFSRA
+208 SYVRQDYEKEKFGRA
-223 AQDVCRDF
+223 AQDVCADF

-251 VFVVVIQFGSYL
+251 VFAVTLQFGSYL
-263 IISSRGTLLNVGQF
+263 IISSQGTLLNVGQL

-296 VFAMIV
+296 VFAMIT

-311 VEVIET
+311 CEVLTT
-317 EPTIKDPANPVTE
+317 EPTIKNPAHPETE
-330 MKDGSIDFDH
+330 MRDGSIDFDN
-340 VTFNYSEKAEH
+340 VTFKYSEKAEH

-356 IDLHIKSGETLGI
+356 IDLHIKSGETIGI

-388 DVTEGSVKVG
+388 DVTEGSVRVG

-432 RWGNPNATYDEL
+432 RWGNASATYDEL

-456 IQTFPQKYDTYIEQG
+456 IQGLPKQYDYYIEQG

-517 ASYLPETTKII
+517 KTYLPEATKII
-528 IAQRTSSVEHADR
+528 IAQRVSSVQDADR

-556 AELMQTCDIYR
+556 EELLESCPFYR
-567 DTYESQNRTG
+567 DTYLAQSRT
-577 EEDEVATA
+577 
-585 ATGAPTET
+585 
-593 VTAAEASATV
+593 S
-603 EGGAAHEWQQLGR
+603 
-616 DRFQEHPGRQHPRG
+616 
-630 PQARRH
+630 
-636 APERRGPQEAARQEV
+636 QEAEKD
-651 RRAHQDAQPSH
+651 DAPA
-662 QDAVPVLSQGASARD
+662 DVASVKGGEAD
-677 LLHRGLGHPVVA
+677 
-689 AGHLHAA
+689 
-696 RARDRDR
+696 
-703 HMGIGRLG
+703 GR
-711 VRCRAHRLARV
+711 
-722 HAYRHLLRIA
+722 
-732 HPELHLDA
+732 
-740 HHGRYHPGFA
+740 

>member
-1 MLKTLMASIREYK
+1 MIKTLMGSIRDYK
-14 RAAIATPIIVTGEV
+14 RAAIATPIIVSGEV

-42 NAIQLGAGLAQ
+42 DAIQKGATVSEM
-53 LLPYAGVLVCMAL
+53 LPYAGILVAMAL
-66 ASLAFGIGAGLT
+66 ASLCFGIGAGIT

-92 DVFAAVQTFSFA
+92 DVFAAVQRFSFA

-122 TNVQLAYMMVIRTA
+122 TNVQLAYMMIIRTA
-136 VRCPLLLISSIV
+136 IRCPLIMICGIV
-148 MAFIMAGP
+148 MAFVMGGP
-156 MATVFV
+156 LAIVFV
-162 IVVPL
+162 IIVPL

-172 YKVVRTVHPIFRSV
+172 FKVIRTVHPIFRAV
-186 FHKYDALN
+186 FRKYDALN

-208 SYVRQDFEKQKFSRA
+208 SYVRQDFEKKKFGAA
-223 AQDVCRDF
+223 AQDVCADF

-241 TPMMNFAVYT
+241 APMMNFAIDL
-251 VFVVVIQFGSYL
+251 VFVVVIGFGSWL
-263 IISSRGTLLNVGQF
+263 IISSQGLLLNVGQM
-277 SALTTYGFMILMAL
+277 SALTTYGFMILMSL

-296 VFAMIV
+296 VFAMIT

-317 EPTIKDPANPVTE
+317 EPTIKNPKHPVTE
-330 MKDGSIDFDH
+330 MKDGSIDFDD
-340 VTFNYSEKAEH
+340 VTFMYSEKAEH

-356 IDLHIKSGETLGI
+356 IDLHIKSGETFGI

-378 SLVNLISRLY
+378 SLINLISRLY
-388 DVTEGSVKVG
+388 DVTKGSVKVG

-432 RWGNPNATYDEL
+432 RWGKADATDDEIR
-444 VEVCK
+444 EVCE

-456 IQTFPQKYDTYIEQG
+456 IQGFPHKYDTYIEQG

-517 ASYLPETTKII
+517 ATYLPDTTKII

-541 ILVLDNGHI
+541 ILILDNGHI

-556 AELMQTCDIYR
+556 DELMETCDIYR
-567 DTYESQNRTG
+567 DTYIQQNRTG
-577 EEDEVATA
+577 EDEA
-585 ATGAPTET
+585 G
-593 VTAAEASATV
+593 AEAEGDAGAQQTAGRD
-603 EGGAAHEWQQLGR
+603 ETAKGGAA
-616 DRFQEHPGRQHPRG
+616 D
-630 PQARRH
+630 
-636 APERRGPQEAARQEV
+636 ER
-651 RRAHQDAQPSH
+651 
-662 QDAVPVLSQGASARD
+662 
-677 LLHRGLGHPVVA
+677 
-689 AGHLHAA
+689 
-696 RARDRDR
+696 
-703 HMGIGRLG
+703 
-711 VRCRAHRLARV
+711 
-722 HAYRHLLRIA
+722 
-732 HPELHLDA
+732 
-740 HHGRYHPGFA
+740 

>member
-1 MLKTLMASIREYK
+1 MIKTLMGSIRDYK
-14 RAAIATPIIVTGEV
+14 RAAIATPIIVSGEV

-42 NAIQLGAGLAQ
+42 DAIQKGATVSEM
-53 LLPYAGVLVCMAL
+53 LPYAGILVAMAL
-66 ASLAFGIGAGLT
+66 ASLCFGIGAGIT

-92 DVFAAVQTFSFA
+92 DVFAAVQRFSFA

-122 TNVQLAYMMVIRTA
+122 TNVQLAYMMIIRTA
-136 VRCPLLLISSIV
+136 IRCPLIMICGIV
-148 MAFIMAGP
+148 MAFVMGGP
-156 MATVFV
+156 LAIVFV
-162 IVVPL
+162 IIVPL

-172 YKVVRTVHPIFRSV
+172 FKVIRTVHPIFRAV
-186 FHKYDALN
+186 FRKYDALN

-208 SYVRQDFEKQKFSRA
+208 SYVRQDFEKKKFGAA
-223 AQDVCRDF
+223 AQDVCADF

-241 TPMMNFAVYT
+241 APMMNFAIDL
-251 VFVVVIQFGSYL
+251 VFVVVIGFGSWL
-263 IISSRGTLLNVGQF
+263 IISSQGLLLNVGQM
-277 SALTTYGFMILMAL
+277 SALTTYGFMILMSL

-296 VFAMIV
+296 VFAMIT

-317 EPTIKDPANPVTE
+317 EPTIKNPEHPVTE
-330 MKDGSIDFDH
+330 MKDGSIDFDD
-340 VTFNYSEKAEH
+340 VTFMYSEKAEH

-432 RWGNPNATYDEL
+432 RWGDPNATYDDL

-577 EEDEVATA
+577 EEDEVAVATA
-585 ATGAPTET
+585 DGATTEAAAAAADATTAPAADDMSANDASTET
-593 VTAAEASATV
+593 VTAAEASATM
-603 EGGAAHEWQQLGR
+603 EGGAAHE
-616 DRFQEHPGRQHPRG
+616 
-630 PQARRH
+630 
-636 APERRGPQEAARQEV
+636 
-651 RRAHQDAQPSH
+651 
-662 QDAVPVLSQGASARD
+662 
-677 LLHRGLGHPVVA
+677 
-689 AGHLHAA
+689 
-696 RARDRDR
+696 
-703 HMGIGRLG
+703 
-711 VRCRAHRLARV
+711 
-722 HAYRHLLRIA
+722 
-732 HPELHLDA
+732 
-740 HHGRYHPGFA
+740 

>member
-432 RWGNPNATYDEL
+432 RWGDPNATYDEL

-577 EEDEVATA
+577 EEDEVAAAAADATTA
-585 ATGAPTET
+585 PAAAAADAITAPAAGDMSANDASTET
-593 VTAAEASATV
+593 VTAAEASATM
-603 EGGAAHEWQQLGR
+603 EGGAAHE
-616 DRFQEHPGRQHPRG
+616 
-630 PQARRH
+630 
-636 APERRGPQEAARQEV
+636 
-651 RRAHQDAQPSH
+651 
-662 QDAVPVLSQGASARD
+662 
-677 LLHRGLGHPVVA
+677 
-689 AGHLHAA
+689 
-696 RARDRDR
+696 
-703 HMGIGRLG
+703 
-711 VRCRAHRLARV
+711 
-722 HAYRHLLRIA
+722 
-732 HPELHLDA
+732 
-740 HHGRYHPGFA
+740 

>member
-1 MLKTLMASIREYK
+1 MTQKKPDEGKREGMSGRDVVRTLGRSVREFKGASV
-14 RAAIATPIIVTGEV
+14 ATPIIVTGEV

-42 NAIQLGAGLAQ
+42 NAIQAGATLDDM
-53 LLPYAGVLVCMAL
+53 LPYAGVLVLMAL
-66 ASLAFGIGAGLT
+66 ASLAFGIGAGVT
-78 CSQASCGFAKNLRH
+78 CSQASCGLAMNLRH
-92 DVFAAVQTFSFA
+92 DVFAAVQRFSFA

-122 TNVQLAYMMVIRTA
+122 TNVQLAYMMIIRTA
-136 VRCPLLLISSIV
+136 IRCPLLLVAGIV

-156 MATVFV
+156 MALVFV
-162 IVVPL
+162 IIVPI

-172 YKVVRTVHPIFRSV
+172 FKVVRTVHPIFRAV

-208 SYVRQDFEKQKFSRA
+208 SYVRQDYEKEKFARA
-223 AQDVCRDF
+223 AQDVCADF

-263 IISSRGTLLNVGQF
+263 IISSQGTLLNVGQM

-296 VFAMIV
+296 VFAMIT

-311 VEVIET
+311 CEVLTT
-317 EPTIKDPANPVTE
+317 EPTIENPEHPVTE
-330 MKDGSIDFDH
+330 MADGSIDFDD
-340 VTFNYSEKAEH
+340 VTFKYSEGAEH

-356 IDLHIKSGETLGI
+356 IDLHIRSGETIGV

-398 GVDVRDYDLEF
+398 GVDVRDYDLDF

-432 RWGNPNATYDEL
+432 RWGNPDATYDEL

-456 IQTFPQKYDTYIEQG
+456 IQGLPKKYDYYIEQG

-486 RALLKHPKVL
+486 RALLKRPKVL

-517 ASYLPETTKII
+517 KSYLPDATKII
-528 IAQRTSSVEHADR
+528 IAQRVSSVQDADR
-541 ILVLDNGHI
+541 ILVLDNGHV

-556 AELMQTCDIYR
+556 EELMESCPFYR
-567 DTYESQNRTG
+567 DTYLAQNRS
-577 EEDEVATA
+577 
-585 ATGAPTET
+585 GAQE
-593 VTAAEASATV
+593 EASD
-603 EGGAAHEWQQLGR
+603 EGGLAA
-616 DRFQEHPGRQHPRG
+616 DDV
-630 PQARRH
+630 ARK
-636 APERRGPQEAARQEV
+636 GGEA
-651 RRAHQDAQPSH
+651 
-662 QDAVPVLSQGASARD
+662 
-677 LLHRGLGHPVVA
+677 
-689 AGHLHAA
+689 
-696 RARDRDR
+696 
-703 HMGIGRLG
+703 
-711 VRCRAHRLARV
+711 
-722 HAYRHLLRIA
+722 
-732 HPELHLDA
+732 
-740 HHGRYHPGFA
+740 

>member
-1 MLKTLMASIREYK
+1 MHHDTRDDGPSGGGLSASEVTRTIGRSVREFK
-14 RAAIATPIIVTGEV
+14 GASIATPIIVTGEV

-42 NAIQLGAGLAQ
+42 NAIQAGADLSQ
-53 LLPYAGVLVCMAL
+53 MLPYAGALILMAL

-78 CSQASCGFAKNLRH
+78 CSQASCGLAMNLRH
-92 DVFAAVQTFSFA
+92 DVFASVQRFSFA

-113 LVTRLTTDI
+113 LVTRLTTDV
-122 TNVQLAYMMVIRTA
+122 TNVQLAYMMIIRTA
-136 VRCPLLLISSIV
+136 IRCPLLLIAGIA

-156 MATVFV
+156 MALTFVV
-162 IVVPL
+162 IVPI

-172 YKVVRTVHPIFRSV
+172 FKVVRTVHPIFRAV
-186 FHKYDALN
+186 FRKYDALN
-194 ESIEE
+194 ESVEE

-208 SYVRQDFEKQKFSRA
+208 SYVRQDYEKQRFGGA
-223 AQDVCRDF
+223 AQDVCADF

-241 TPMMNFAVYT
+241 TPMMNFAVYV
-251 VFVVVIQFGSYL
+251 VFVVIIQFGSYL
-263 IISSRGTLLNVGQF
+263 IVSTRGELLNVGQF

-296 VFAMIV
+296 VFAMIT

-311 VEVIET
+311 CEVLTT
-317 EPTIKDPANPVTE
+317 EPTIRNPEHPVTE
-330 MKDGSIDFDH
+330 MADGSIDFDD

-388 DVTEGSVKVG
+388 DVTKGSVKVG

-432 RWGNPNATYDEL
+432 RWGNPDATYDEIM
-444 VEVCK
+444 EVCK

-456 IQTFPQKYDTYIEQG
+456 VQGFPHKYDTYIEQG

-517 ASYLPETTKII
+517 ASYLPDATKII

-556 AELMQTCDIYR
+556 DELMRTCEIYR
-567 DTYESQNRTG
+567 ETYISQNRTG
-577 EEDEVATA
+577 EEDDT
-585 ATGAPTET
+585 
-593 VTAAEASATV
+593 
-603 EGGAAHEWQQLGR
+603 
-616 DRFQEHPGRQHPRG
+616 
-630 PQARRH
+630 
-636 APERRGPQEAARQEV
+636 EAAGTDEGARGAVAPSVDTKGGEADV
-651 RRAHQDAQPSH
+651 R
-662 QDAVPVLSQGASARD
+662 
-677 LLHRGLGHPVVA
+677 
-689 AGHLHAA
+689 
-696 RARDRDR
+696 
-703 HMGIGRLG
+703 
-711 VRCRAHRLARV
+711 
-722 HAYRHLLRIA
+722 
-732 HPELHLDA
+732 
-740 HHGRYHPGFA
+740 

>member
-1 MLKTLMASIREYK
+1 MQQDTAAAATSREIGGREVIRTLGGSIREFK
-14 RAAIATPIIVTGEV
+14 GASIATPIIVLGEV
-28 VMEVAIPFVTAQLI
+28 AMEVAIPFVTAQLI
-42 NAIQLGAGLAQ
+42 NTIQAGAGINQ
-53 LLPYAGVLVCMAL
+53 MLPYAGVLVLMAL
-66 ASLAFGIGAGLT
+66 ASLAFGIGAGVT
-78 CSQASCGFAKNLRH
+78 CSQASCGLAMNLRH
-92 DVFAAVQTFSFA
+92 DVFAAVQRFSFA

-136 VRCPLLLISSIV
+136 IRCPMLLIAGIV
-148 MAFIMAGP
+148 MAFVMSGP
-156 MATVFV
+156 MALVFV
-162 IVVPL
+162 IIVPI

-172 YKVVRTVHPIFRSV
+172 FKVVRTVHPIFRSV

-194 ESIEE
+194 ESVEE

-208 SYVRQDFEKQKFSRA
+208 SYVRQDYEKQKFGVA

-241 TPMMNFAVYT
+241 TPMMNFAVYA

-263 IISSRGTLLNVGQF
+263 IISTRGTAFNVGQL

-296 VFAMIV
+296 VFAMIT

-311 VEVIET
+311 CEVLTT
-317 EPTIKDPANPVTE
+317 EPTIENPAQPVTE
-330 MKDGSIDFDH
+330 MRDGSIDFDH
-340 VTFNYSEKAEH
+340 VTFKYSEKAEH

-356 IDLHIKSGETLGI
+356 IDLHIKSGETIGI

-432 RWGNPNATYDEL
+432 RWGNPDATYDEL

-456 IQTFPQKYDTYIEQG
+456 IQGLPNKYDYYIEQG

-517 ASYLPETTKII
+517 RSYLPDATKII
-528 IAQRTSSVEHADR
+528 IAQRTSSVADADR

-556 AELMQTCDIYR
+556 DELMESCPFYR
-567 DTYESQNRTG
+567 DTYLAQNRKSDD
-577 EEDEVATA
+577 EDATA
-585 ATGAPTET
+585 ADD
-593 VTAAEASATV
+593 AAAK
-603 EGGAAHEWQQLGR
+603 GG
-616 DRFQEHPGRQHPRG
+616 D
-630 PQARRH
+630 AR
-636 APERRGPQEAARQEV
+636 
-651 RRAHQDAQPSH
+651 
-662 QDAVPVLSQGASARD
+662 
-677 LLHRGLGHPVVA
+677 
-689 AGHLHAA
+689 
-696 RARDRDR
+696 
-703 HMGIGRLG
+703 
-711 VRCRAHRLARV
+711 
-722 HAYRHLLRIA
+722 
-732 HPELHLDA
+732 
-740 HHGRYHPGFA
+740 

>member
-156 MATVFV
+156 MAAVFV

-432 RWGNPNATYDEL
+432 RWGDPNATYDEL

-486 RALLKHPKVL
+486 RALLKHTKVL

-577 EEDEVATA
+577 EEDEVAAATADETA
-585 ATGAPTET
+585 APAAGDTSANDASTET
-593 VTAAEASATV
+593 VTAAEASATM
-603 EGGAAHEWQQLGR
+603 EGGAAHE
-616 DRFQEHPGRQHPRG
+616 
-630 PQARRH
+630 
-636 APERRGPQEAARQEV
+636 
-651 RRAHQDAQPSH
+651 
-662 QDAVPVLSQGASARD
+662 
-677 LLHRGLGHPVVA
+677 
-689 AGHLHAA
+689 
-696 RARDRDR
+696 
-703 HMGIGRLG
+703 
-711 VRCRAHRLARV
+711 
-722 HAYRHLLRIA
+722 
-732 HPELHLDA
+732 
-740 HHGRYHPGFA
+740 

>member
-53 LLPYAGVLVCMAL
+53 LLPYAGVLVGMAL
-66 ASLAFGIGAGLT
+66 ASLAFGIGAGIT

-302 MAQESAERI
+302 MAQEGAERI

-432 RWGNPNATYDEL
+432 RWGDPNATYDEL

-577 EEDEVATA
+577 EEDEVAAAAADATTA
-585 ATGAPTET
+585 PAADDMSANDASTET
-593 VTAAEASATV
+593 VTAAEASATM
-603 EGGAAHEWQQLGR
+603 EGGAAHE
-616 DRFQEHPGRQHPRG
+616 
-630 PQARRH
+630 
-636 APERRGPQEAARQEV
+636 
-651 RRAHQDAQPSH
+651 
-662 QDAVPVLSQGASARD
+662 
-677 LLHRGLGHPVVA
+677 
-689 AGHLHAA
+689 
-696 RARDRDR
+696 
-703 HMGIGRLG
+703 
-711 VRCRAHRLARV
+711 
-722 HAYRHLLRIA
+722 
-732 HPELHLDA
+732 
-740 HHGRYHPGFA
+740 

>member
-432 RWGNPNATYDEL
+432 RWGDPNATYDEL

-517 ASYLPETTKII
+517 ATYLPDTTKII

-577 EEDEVATA
+577 EEDEVAVATADGATTEAAAATATDETA
-585 ATGAPTET
+585 APVAGDTSANGAPTET

-603 EGGAAHEWQQLGR
+603 EGGAAHE
-616 DRFQEHPGRQHPRG
+616 
-630 PQARRH
+630 
-636 APERRGPQEAARQEV
+636 
-651 RRAHQDAQPSH
+651 
-662 QDAVPVLSQGASARD
+662 
-677 LLHRGLGHPVVA
+677 
-689 AGHLHAA
+689 
-696 RARDRDR
+696 
-703 HMGIGRLG
+703 
-711 VRCRAHRLARV
+711 
-722 HAYRHLLRIA
+722 
-732 HPELHLDA
+732 
-740 HHGRYHPGFA
+740 

>member
-1 MLKTLMASIREYK
+1 MIKTLMASIREYR

-42 NAIQLGAGLAQ
+42 NVIQAGATLGEM
-53 LLPYAGVLVCMAL
+53 LPYAGVLVGMAL
-66 ASLAFGIGAGLT
+66 ASLAFGIGAGIT

-92 DVFAAVQTFSFA
+92 DVFAAVQRFSFA
-104 NIDQFSSSS
+104 NIDQFSASS

-122 TNVQLAYMMVIRTA
+122 TNVQLAYMMIIRTA
-136 VRCPLLLISSIV
+136 VRCPLLLIAGIV

-156 MATVFV
+156 MAFVFV
-162 IVVPL
+162 VIVPI

-208 SYVRQDFEKQKFSRA
+208 SYVRQDYEKQKFGVA

-263 IISSRGTLLNVGQF
+263 IISSKGTLLNVGQF

-317 EPTIKDPANPVTE
+317 EPTIENPAHPVTE
-330 MKDGSIDFDH
+330 MVDGSIDFDH
-340 VTFNYSEKAEH
+340 VTFKYSEKAEH
-351 RALAE
+351 RALAD
-356 IDLHIKSGETLGI
+356 IDLHIKSGETLGV

-398 GVDVRDYDLEF
+398 GVDVRDYDLDY

-432 RWGNPNATYDEL
+432 RWGDPDATYDEL

-456 IQTFPQKYDTYIEQG
+456 IQTFPKKYDTYIEQG

-517 ASYLPETTKII
+517 AQYLPETTKII

-556 AELMQTCDIYR
+556 DELMQTCDIYR
-567 DTYESQNRTG
+567 DTYEQQNRTG
-577 EEDEVATA
+577 AEEDLGDDSVVE
-585 ATGAPTET
+585 GEE
-593 VTAAEASATV
+593 AAEGAVTEQLPEAPATPDV
-603 EGGAAHEWQQLGR
+603 AGTVIALEENANPEGGAADEQ
-616 DRFQEHPGRQHPRG
+616 
-630 PQARRH
+630 
-636 APERRGPQEAARQEV
+636 
-651 RRAHQDAQPSH
+651 
-662 QDAVPVLSQGASARD
+662 
-677 LLHRGLGHPVVA
+677 
-689 AGHLHAA
+689 
-696 RARDRDR
+696 
-703 HMGIGRLG
+703 
-711 VRCRAHRLARV
+711 
-722 HAYRHLLRIA
+722 
-732 HPELHLDA
+732 
-740 HHGRYHPGFA
+740 

>member
-1 MLKTLMASIREYK
+1 MKKKKEGQGLTGREVIGTLKGSIREFK
-14 RAAIATPIIVTGEV
+14 GASIATPIIVSGEV

-42 NAIQLGAGLAQ
+42 NSIQAGATLGEM
-53 LLPYAGVLVCMAL
+53 LPYAGVLVAMAL
-66 ASLAFGIGAGLT
+66 ASLCFGIGAGVT
-78 CSQASCGFAKNLRH
+78 CSQASCGLAMNLRH
-92 DVFAAVQTFSFA
+92 DVFAAVQRFSFA

-122 TNVQLAYMMVIRTA
+122 TNVQLAYMMIIRTA
-136 VRCPLLLISSIV
+136 IRCPLLLLAGIV

-156 MATVFV
+156 LALVFV
-162 IVVPL
+162 VIVPI

-208 SYVRQDFEKQKFSRA
+208 SYVRQDYEKEKFGRA
-223 AQDVCRDF
+223 AQDVCADF

-251 VFVVVIQFGSYL
+251 VFAVTLQFGSYL
-263 IISSRGTLLNVGQF
+263 IISSQGTLLNVGQL

-296 VFAMIV
+296 VFAMIT

-311 VEVIET
+311 CEVLRT
-317 EPTIKDPANPVTE
+317 EPTIKNPAHPETE
-330 MKDGSIDFDH
+330 MRDGSIDFDN
-340 VTFNYSEKAEH
+340 VTFKYSEKAEH

-356 IDLHIKSGETLGI
+356 IDLHIKSGETIGV

-432 RWGNPNATYDEL
+432 RWGNPDATYDEL
-444 VEVCK
+444 VEVCR

-456 IQTFPQKYDTYIEQG
+456 IQQLPKKYDYYIEQG

-496 ILDDSTSAVDT
+496 IRDHSTSAVDT

-517 ASYLPETTKII
+517 KSYLPEATKII
-528 IAQRTSSVEHADR
+528 IAQRVSSVQDADR
-541 ILVLDNGHI
+541 ILVLDNGHV

-556 AELMQTCDIYR
+556 EELLESCPFYR
-567 DTYESQNRTG
+567 DTYLAQNRTSQ
-577 EEDEVATA
+577 EAEKDDDA
-585 ATGAPTET
+585 AADVAPTKGG
-593 VTAAEASATV
+593 EAD
-603 EGGAAHEWQQLGR
+603 GR
-616 DRFQEHPGRQHPRG
+616 
-630 PQARRH
+630 
-636 APERRGPQEAARQEV
+636 
-651 RRAHQDAQPSH
+651 
-662 QDAVPVLSQGASARD
+662 
-677 LLHRGLGHPVVA
+677 
-689 AGHLHAA
+689 
-696 RARDRDR
+696 
-703 HMGIGRLG
+703 
-711 VRCRAHRLARV
+711 
-722 HAYRHLLRIA
+722 
-732 HPELHLDA
+732 
-740 HHGRYHPGFA
+740 

>member
-14 RAAIATPIIVTGEV
+14 RAAIATPIIVSGEV

-156 MATVFV
+156 MAAVFV

-432 RWGNPNATYDEL
+432 RWGDPNATYDEL

-556 AELMQTCDIYR
+556 AELMKTCDFYR
-567 DTYESQNRTG
+567 ETYEQQNRANENAATDANAPAAASAATSAAATDG
-577 EEDEVATA
+577 NHTA
-585 ATGAPTET
+585 ATATE
-593 VTAAEASATV
+593 VSATQDSTTK
-603 EGGAAHEWQQLGR
+603 GG
-616 DRFQEHPGRQHPRG
+616 
-630 PQARRH
+630 
-636 APERRGPQEAARQEV
+636 
-651 RRAHQDAQPSH
+651 
-662 QDAVPVLSQGASARD
+662 
-677 LLHRGLGHPVVA
+677 VA
-689 AGHLHAA
+689 
-696 RARDRDR
+696 D
-703 HMGIGRLG
+703 
-711 VRCRAHRLARV
+711 
-722 HAYRHLLRIA
+722 
-732 HPELHLDA
+732 E
-740 HHGRYHPGFA
+740 

>member
-1 MLKTLMASIREYK
+1 MINTLMGSIREYK
-14 RAAIATPIIVTGEV
+14 KAAIATPIIVTGEV
-28 VMEVAIPFVTAQLI
+28 VMEVLIPFVTAQLI
-42 NAIQLGAGLAQ
+42 NTIQAGASIAQ
-53 LLPYAGVLVCMAL
+53 MLPYAGLLVLMAL
-66 ASLAFGIGAGLT
+66 ASLCFGLGAGVT
-78 CSQASCGFAKNLRH
+78 CSEASCGFAKNLRH
-92 DVFAAVQTFSFA
+92 DVFAAVQRFSFA
-104 NIDQFSSSS
+104 NIDQFSPSS

-122 TNVQLAYMMVIRTA
+122 TNVQLAYMMIIRTA
-136 VRCPLLLISSIV
+136 IRCPLILICGII
-148 MAFIMAGP
+148 MAFIMGGP
-156 MATVFV
+156 MAIVFV
-162 IVVPL
+162 IIVPI

-172 YKVVRTVHPIFRSV
+172 FKVVRTVHPIFRSV
-186 FHKYDALN
+186 FRKYDALN

-208 SYVRQDFEKQKFSRA
+208 SYVRQDYEKQKFGRA
-223 AQDVCRDF
+223 AEDVCRDF
-231 TRAEKILALN
+231 TRAERIIALN

-251 VFVVVIQFGSYL
+251 VFVVVIQFGSWI
-263 IISSRGTLLNVGQF
+263 IISSRGTLFNVGQM

-296 VFAMIV
+296 VFAMIT

-317 EPTIKDPANPVTE
+317 VPTIKNPENPITE

-340 VTFNYSEKAEH
+340 VTFKYSEKAEH

-356 IDLHIKSGETLGI
+356 VDLHIKSGETLGI

-432 RWGNPNATYDEL
+432 RWGDENATYDEI

-456 IQTFPQKYDTYIEQG
+456 IQGFPDKYDTYIEQG

-517 ASYLPETTKII
+517 AQYLPDTTKII

-556 AELMQTCDIYR
+556 DELMKTCDIYR
-567 DTYESQNRTG
+567 DIYEQQNRTG
-577 EEDEVATA
+577 EE
-585 ATGAPTET
+585 
-593 VTAAEASATV
+593 AAEAAAAAEDAAV
-603 EGGAAHEWQQLGR
+603 KGGDA
-616 DRFQEHPGRQHPRG
+616 D
-630 PQARRH
+630 
-636 APERRGPQEAARQEV
+636 ER
-651 RRAHQDAQPSH
+651 
-662 QDAVPVLSQGASARD
+662 
-677 LLHRGLGHPVVA
+677 
-689 AGHLHAA
+689 
-696 RARDRDR
+696 
-703 HMGIGRLG
+703 
-711 VRCRAHRLARV
+711 
-722 HAYRHLLRIA
+722 
-732 HPELHLDA
+732 
-740 HHGRYHPGFA
+740 

>member
-1 MLKTLMASIREYK
+1 MIKTLMGSIRDYK
-14 RAAIATPIIVTGEV
+14 KASIATPIIVSGEV

-42 NAIQLGAGLAQ
+42 DAIQNGADISAM
-53 LLPYAGVLVCMAL
+53 LPYAGILVLMAL
-66 ASLAFGIGAGLT
+66 ASLAFGIGAGVT
-78 CSQASCGFAKNLRH
+78 CSEAACGFAKNLRH
-92 DVFAAVQTFSFA
+92 DVFAAVQRFSFA

-122 TNVQLAYMMVIRTA
+122 TNVQLAYMMIIRTA
-136 VRCPLLLISSIV
+136 VRCPLILVCGVV
-148 MAFIMAGP
+148 MAFIMGGP
-156 MATVFV
+156 LAFVFV
-162 IVVPL
+162 IIVPL

-172 YKVVRTVHPIFRSV
+172 FKVVRTVHPIFRAV

-208 SYVRQDFEKQKFSRA
+208 SYVRQDFEKKKFGVA
-223 AQDVCRDF
+223 AQDVCADF

-241 TPMMNFAVYT
+241 APMMNFAVDV
-251 VFVVVIQFGSYL
+251 VFVVIIQFGSWL
-263 IISSRGTLLNVGQF
+263 IISSQGTLLNVGQL
-277 SALTTYGFMILMAL
+277 SALTTYGFMILMSL

-296 VFAMIV
+296 VFAMIT

-317 EPTIKDPANPVTE
+317 EPTIENPEHPVTY
-330 MKDGSIDFDH
+330 MRDGSIDFDD
-340 VTFNYSEKAEH
+340 VTFKYSEKAEH

-398 GVDVRDYDLEF
+398 GVDVRDYDLDY

-432 RWGNPNATYDEL
+432 RWGDPNASYDEL

-456 IQTFPQKYDTYIEQG
+456 IQGFPQKYDTYIEQG

-486 RALLKHPKVL
+486 RALLKRPKVL

-517 ASYLPETTKII
+517 AQYLPDTTKII

-541 ILVLDNGHI
+541 ILILDNGHI

-556 AELMQTCDIYR
+556 EELMRTCDIYR
-567 DTYESQNRTG
+567 DTYIQQNRTDG
-577 EEDEVATA
+577 ED
-585 ATGAPTET
+585 G
-593 VTAAEASATV
+593 SATEQPAGQPATDV
-603 EGGAAHEWQQLGR
+603 QTTEGG
-616 DRFQEHPGRQHPRG
+616 
-630 PQARRH
+630 
-636 APERRGPQEAARQEV
+636 
-651 RRAHQDAQPSH
+651 
-662 QDAVPVLSQGASARD
+662 
-677 LLHRGLGHPVVA
+677 VA
-689 AGHLHAA
+689 
-696 RARDRDR
+696 
-703 HMGIGRLG
+703 
-711 VRCRAHRLARV
+711 
-722 HAYRHLLRIA
+722 
-732 HPELHLDA
+732 
-740 HHGRYHPGFA
+740 

>member
-1 MLKTLMASIREYK
+1 MKKKKEGQGLTGREVIGTLKGSIRDFK
-14 RAAIATPIIVTGEV
+14 GASIATPIIVSGEV

-42 NAIQLGAGLAQ
+42 NSIQAGATLGEM
-53 LLPYAGVLVCMAL
+53 LPYAGVLVAMAL
-66 ASLAFGIGAGLT
+66 ASLCFGIGAGVT
-78 CSQASCGFAKNLRH
+78 CSQASCGLAMNLRH
-92 DVFAAVQTFSFA
+92 DVFAAVQRFSFA

-122 TNVQLAYMMVIRTA
+122 TNVQLAYMMIIRTA
-136 VRCPLLLISSIV
+136 IRCPFLLLAGIV

-156 MATVFV
+156 LALVFV
-162 IVVPL
+162 VIVPI

-208 SYVRQDFEKQKFSRA
+208 SYVRQDYEKEKFGRA
-223 AQDVCRDF
+223 AQDVCADF

-251 VFVVVIQFGSYL
+251 VFAVTLQFGSYL
-263 IISSRGTLLNVGQF
+263 IISSQGTLLNVGQL

-296 VFAMIV
+296 VFAMIT

-311 VEVIET
+311 CEVLRT
-317 EPTIKDPANPVTE
+317 EPTIKNPAHPETE
-330 MKDGSIDFDH
+330 MRDGSIDFDN
-340 VTFNYSEKAEH
+340 VTFKYSEKAEH

-356 IDLHIKSGETLGI
+356 IDLHIKSGETIGV

-432 RWGNPNATYDEL
+432 RWGNPDATYDEL
-444 VEVCK
+444 VEVCR

-456 IQTFPQKYDTYIEQG
+456 IQQLPKKYDYYIEQG

-517 ASYLPETTKII
+517 KSYLPEATKII
-528 IAQRTSSVEHADR
+528 IAQRVSSVQDADR
-541 ILVLDNGHI
+541 ILVLDNGHV

-556 AELMQTCDIYR
+556 EELLESCPFYR
-567 DTYESQNRTG
+567 DTYLAQNRTSQ
-577 EEDEVATA
+577 EAEKDDDA
-585 ATGAPTET
+585 AADVAPTKGG
-593 VTAAEASATV
+593 EAD
-603 EGGAAHEWQQLGR
+603 GR
-616 DRFQEHPGRQHPRG
+616 
-630 PQARRH
+630 
-636 APERRGPQEAARQEV
+636 
-651 RRAHQDAQPSH
+651 
-662 QDAVPVLSQGASARD
+662 
-677 LLHRGLGHPVVA
+677 
-689 AGHLHAA
+689 
-696 RARDRDR
+696 
-703 HMGIGRLG
+703 
-711 VRCRAHRLARV
+711 
-722 HAYRHLLRIA
+722 
-732 HPELHLDA
+732 
-740 HHGRYHPGFA
+740 

>member
-330 MKDGSIDFDH
+330 IKDGSIDFDH

-398 GVDVRDYDLEF
+398 GVDVRNYDLEF

-432 RWGNPNATYDEL
+432 RWGDPNATYDEL

-517 ASYLPETTKII
+517 ASYLPKTTKII

-577 EEDEVATA
+577 EEDEVAAATADETA
-585 ATGAPTET
+585 APAAGDTSANDAATET
-593 VTAAEASATV
+593 VTAAEASATM
-603 EGGAAHEWQQLGR
+603 EGGAAHE
-616 DRFQEHPGRQHPRG
+616 
-630 PQARRH
+630 
-636 APERRGPQEAARQEV
+636 
-651 RRAHQDAQPSH
+651 
-662 QDAVPVLSQGASARD
+662 
-677 LLHRGLGHPVVA
+677 
-689 AGHLHAA
+689 
-696 RARDRDR
+696 
-703 HMGIGRLG
+703 
-711 VRCRAHRLARV
+711 
-722 HAYRHLLRIA
+722 
-732 HPELHLDA
+732 
-740 HHGRYHPGFA
+740 